1 MLTLILATH
10 NENKRKE
17 MAAMLQ
23 NLPIHVLSL
32 NDYPDIG
39 EIVENGKTFADNAA
53 IKAQTVANLTGQ
65 LALADD
71 SGLEVDA
78 LDGAPG
84 IYSARFAGLDH
95 DDAAN
100 NALLLEKMAAV
111 PEEKRQA
118 HFTCVMALA
127 LPDEKPIFVRGQ
139 LDGVILHQA
148 AGSGGFGYDPLFFVP
163 THMKSL
169 AEMSAEEKN
178 AISHRGRA
186 CAKVIPLLEAYADG
200 GQVPRG

>member
-39 EIVENGKTFADNAA
+39 EIVEDGKTFAENAA

-65 LALADD
+65 LALADN

-100 NALLLEKMAAV
+100 NALLLKKMAAV
-111 PEEKRQA
+111 PQKSGKRILPVSWPWPYQMKSRFLFEVSWTGLF
-118 HFTCVMALA
+118 FTRLLAVAALA
-127 LPDEKPIFVRGQ
+127 TIPCFLYRPI
-139 LDGVILHQA
+139 
-148 AGSGGFGYDPLFFVP
+148 
-163 THMKSL
+163 
-169 AEMSAEEKN
+169 
-178 AISHRGRA
+178 
-186 CAKVIPLLEAYADG
+186 
-200 GQVPRG
+200 

>member
-17 MAAMLQ
+17 MAAMLK

-111 PEEKRQA
+111 PTEKRQA

-163 THMKSL
+163 TCMKSL

-186 CAKVIPLLEAYADG
+186 CAKVIPLLEAYADS
-200 GQVPRG
+200 GQLPRG